1 MTRKQIG
8 NLVFLGLANLAVFL
22 AVLVLTRTLLTTSA
36 DPLATAPV
44 GVITP
49 APSPAPTT
57 TPPPPPFP
65 VASLLLPVTA
75 LPSATPTPIVPMT
88 YTVQAGDTLWD
99 LALRFNTNIEAL
111 ILANPAVGV
120 GEGVIF
126 PGDVLVIPVE
136 GVVLPT
142 LAPGTDSPFTAQV
155 KGDVT
160 DGLNLRFA
168 PGLSQDILA
177 QLGALTQLSIVGR
190 TGDNTWLE
198 VVTALKGRGWVV
210 AQYVDVFIA
219 LDDVPVTGEVVIAAV
234 TPTTAP
240 INRPTVTPGLPPPAP
255 SEYPYVFNVTAHV
268 REIFAQGQALGNRAE
283 VFSKV
288 GDSITVSPA
297 FLYSMGVGRYDLHK
311 YAYLQP
317 VIDYYSTT
325 WARTHN
331 SFSNETLAAKVGW
344 STRTVVA
351 AGAGDLAICG
361 PEETPLDC
369 EFHWVKPS
377 IAIIMLGTNDVP
389 GTPEESYESALR
401 NVVETTLANGVVPI
415 LSTLPDL
422 RRPGL
427 EGRVEAF
434 NYIVKKLAY
443 EYDIPLLDYW
453 AALQGLPN
461 QGLGRDGVHPT
472 WAPSGHYADFAP
484 EYLTQYGMPVRALTA
499 LQALDA
505 VWRAINQ

>member
-8 NLVFLGLANLAVFL
+8 ILVFLGIANLAVLL
-22 AVLVLTRTLLTTSA
+22 AVLVLARTLLA
-36 DPLATAPV
+36 DPAPPQRTAL
-44 GVITP
+44 
-49 APSPAPTT
+49 
-57 TPPPPPFP
+57 P
-65 VASLLLPVTA
+65 VAVSTPTPNLAATPTAVSGASPLPPVTV
-75 LPSATPTPIVPMT
+75 LPSATPTLVAPIT

-99 LALRFNTNIEAL
+99 LALRFNTNIEAIL
-111 ILANPAVGV
+111 LANPAVGV
-120 GEGVIF
+120 GDGVIF
-126 PGDVLVIPVE
+126 PGDVLVIPAE
-136 GVVLPT
+136 GVALPT
-142 LAPGTDSPFTAQV
+142 LAPGTDSPFTGQV
-155 KGDVT
+155 KADAT

-190 TGDNTWLE
+190 TADNAWLE

-210 AQYVDVFIA
+210 AQYVDMFVS
-219 LDDVPVTGEVVIAAV
+219 LESVPVTGETLIAAI

-240 INRPTVTPGLPPPAP
+240 VNQPTLTPGVPPPAP
-255 SEYPYVFNVTAHV
+255 SEYPYIFNITAHV
-268 REIFAQGQALGNRAE
+268 REIFAQGQALGNRAT

-297 FLYSMGVGRYDLHK
+297 FMYSIGVGRYELHD
-311 YAYLQP
+311 YTYLQP

-351 AGAGDLAICG
+351 AGAGDPAICG

-377 IAIIMLGTNDVP
+377 VAIIMLGTNDVP
-389 GTPEESYESALR
+389 GTPEESYENALR
-401 NVVETTLANGVVPI
+401 KVVEKTIANGVVPI
-415 LSTLPDL
+415 LSTIPDL
-422 RRPGL
+422 HRQGL

-461 QGLGRDGVHPT
+461 QGLGGDGVHPT
-472 WAPSGHYADFAP
+472 WAPTGHYADFAP
-484 EYLTQYGMPVRALTA
+484 EYLSQYGMPVRALTA

>member
-8 NLVFLGLANLAVFL
+8 ILVFLGIANLAVLL
-22 AVLVLTRTLLTTSA
+22 AVLVLARTLLA
-36 DPLATAPV
+36 APV
-44 GVITP
+44 P
-49 APSPAPTT
+49 PQPTALLVEA
-57 TPPPPPFP
+57 TPPSINPASTVTP
-65 VASLLLPVTA
+65 VAFVSPLPPVTA
-75 LPSATPTPIVPMT
+75 LPSATPTPITPLT

-99 LALRFNTNIEAL
+99 LALRFNTNIEAI
-111 ILANPAVGV
+111 ILANPAVGA
-120 GEGVIF
+120 GEGLIF

-136 GVVLPT
+136 GVALPT

-155 KGDVT
+155 KQDVT

-177 QLGALTQLSIVGR
+177 QLGALTPLSIVGR
-190 TGDNTWLE
+190 TADNTWLE

-210 AQYVDVFIA
+210 TQYVDVFVA
-219 LDDVPVTGEVVIAAV
+219 LDGVPVTGEAVIAAI

-297 FLYSMGVGRYDLHK
+297 FLYSVGVGRYTLYD

-351 AGAGDLAICG
+351 AGAGDPAICG

-377 IAIIMLGTNDVP
+377 VAIIMLGTNDVP

-401 NVVETTLANGVVPI
+401 KVVEKTLANGVVPI
-415 LSTLPDL
+415 LSTIPDL
-422 RRPGL
+422 HRQGL

-461 QGLGRDGVHPT
+461 QGLGSDGVHPT

-484 EYLTQYGMPVRALTA
+484 EYLGQYGMPVRALTA

>member
-8 NLVFLGLANLAVFL
+8 ILVFLGLANLAVLL
-22 AVLVLTRTLLTTSA
+22 AVLVLAQTLLATPA
-36 DPLATAPV
+36 DPRVTPLASTA
-44 GVITP
+44 TQAP
-49 APSPAPTT
+49 AP
-57 TPPPPPFP
+57 
-65 VASLLLPVTA
+65 PVTPSPVTLISPLPPVTP
-75 LPSATPTPIVPMT
+75 LPSATPTPIAPIT

-99 LALRFNTNIEAL
+99 LALRFNTNIEA
-111 ILANPAVGV
+111 ILLVNPSIGV
-120 GEGVIF
+120 GDGLIF
-126 PGDVLVIPVE
+126 PGDVLVIPAA
-136 GVVLPT
+136 GVTLPT
-142 LAPGTDSPFTAQV
+142 LAPGADSPFNAQV
-155 KGDVT
+155 KADVT

-168 PGLSQDILA
+168 PGLSQDVLA
-177 QLGALTQLSIVGR
+177 QLGALTPLSIVGR

-210 AQYVDVFIA
+210 AQYVDVFIG
-219 LDDVPVTGEVVIAAV
+219 LSDVPVTGEVLIAAV
-234 TPTTAP
+234 TPTVGP
-240 INRPTVTPGLPPPAP
+240 VNQPTLTPGVPPPAP

-268 REIFAQGQALGNRAE
+268 REIFTQGQTLGNRAT

-297 FLYSMGVGRYDLHK
+297 FLYSVGVGRYQLHD

-331 SFSNETLAAKVGW
+331 SFSNETLAAKAGW

-351 AGAGDLAICG
+351 AGAGDPAVCG

-389 GTPEESYESALR
+389 GTPEESYENALR
-401 NVVETTLANGVVPI
+401 KVVEKTLANGVVPI
-415 LSTLPDL
+415 LSTIPPLH
-422 RRPGL
+422 RQSL

-453 AALQGLPN
+453 AALQELPN
-461 QGLGRDGVHPT
+461 QGMGTDGVHPS